1 MTSSYSESITSSS
14 SYTQNTT
21 TQSFGAKSLF
31 QNDLLIAD
39 FLECQ
44 GNERKYMEDGFV
56 NKTFVVAKGLTC
68 HVFGVL
74 DGHGGDDVMRWLRQ
88 YIPFYVR
95 QTIVHHNCDWTKM
108 CLDMNDELR
117 LKGSKAGSTMSLLIV
132 LVNEDPFVS
141 SSNPSIKSTNPSVTN
156 ANPNDGKT
164 YRMCIV
170 NVGDSA
176 IAASTHCASHPWKNR
191 CTACLSNHKQLTTSH
206 DLKSPEERRRL
217 QKQKKIKI
225 SVEDDQ
231 YITNGNRA
239 LLNMTRAF
247 GDFGFGSFVKPI
259 PQVIYINKPLCF
271 VTMASDGIWDIATPK
286 EIVDWSANQCSLVD
300 AQGLNQCIMKQRSK
314 RKQHDNYTMGV
325 LFFDTSK
332 FTPW

>member
-1 MTSSYSESITSSS
+1 MTSSP
-14 SYTQNTT
+14 SY

-31 QNDLLIAD
+31 QNDLVIAD

-108 CLDMNDELR
+108 CLDMNEELR

-132 LVNEDPFVS
+132 LVNED
-141 SSNPSIKSTNPSVTN
+141 SITN
-156 ANPNDGKT
+156 ANPST

-217 QKQKKIKI
+217 QKQKKINI

-231 YITNGNRA
+231 YITNGRG

-271 VTMASDGIWDIATPK
+271 VTMASDGIWDIVTPK
-286 EIVDWSANQCSLVD
+286 EIVNWSTNQCSLVD